1 MAVRVGQAR
10 NASRLLKMVGGKP
23 HATAEDH
30 EEVEDKKVSDEN
42 GLKQPRSKSPKPL
55 EDVDTED
62 EPRSSDDDA
71 LRPPPRSSKR
81 SPASNSRNEDGLK
94 KPPGSTRKR
103 KADRPLPERE
113 PESELR
119 KPGPKKSRNAAFRAP
134 RAGVFEQNRVVK
146 AALEGDKEN
155 KSGTQTPPASS
166 DDPWGFGINSSQT
179 SQKGPKKTF
188 GSGNKARNIHTVP
201 SATRKADRKP
211 VKSASKSN
219 IKREPSPDVQKE
231 DWEDDDQ
238 FETLSATERND
249 ALLGSSD
256 FDEENPK
263 LADPELR
270 RVPTKKRKPATANG
284 DGTAL
289 RDQLGLTDIPGSSLP
304 PSSAPQEDM
313 DNIDSYVRELPAE
326 TEEGTACP
334 ICNETVEQDYYWDF
348 WKGRK
353 NTVKNQAAFCHA
365 HKKAA
370 AQREYLA
377 EGYPVK
383 DGVPFINWAKLPSR
397 IKQHRMV
404 LHKILVGDSDTSSVY
419 RTRYEPLSLTGK
431 AAAVPS
437 KRQDLSPSKRAEL
450 ESYALD
456 DNAVYPGYYGPH
468 GRRLITE
475 SVMDL
480 LSTEIKRCTDPV
492 VQSSGPATFV
502 QAVLVPEV
510 AVRLIMED
518 LKIDWEDAEEVRE
531 RTFEIGAL
539 LNEEVEDRVEVAD
552 EDEYGNEYHQDE
564 AP

>member
-1 MAVRVGQAR
+1 
-10 NASRLLKMVGGKP
+10 
-23 HATAEDH
+23 
-30 EEVEDKKVSDEN
+30 
-42 GLKQPRSKSPKPL
+42 
-55 EDVDTED
+55 
-62 EPRSSDDDA
+62 
-71 LRPPPRSSKR
+71 
-81 SPASNSRNEDGLK
+81 
-94 KPPGSTRKR
+94 
-103 KADRPLPERE
+103 
-113 PESELR
+113 
-119 KPGPKKSRNAAFRAP
+119 
-134 RAGVFEQNRVVK
+134 
-146 AALEGDKEN
+146 
-155 KSGTQTPPASS
+155 
-166 DDPWGFGINSSQT
+166 
-179 SQKGPKKTF
+179 
-188 GSGNKARNIHTVP
+188 
-201 SATRKADRKP
+201 
-211 VKSASKSN
+211 
-219 IKREPSPDVQKE
+219 
-231 DWEDDDQ
+231 
-238 FETLSATERND
+238 
-249 ALLGSSD
+249 
-256 FDEENPK
+256 
-263 LADPELR
+263 
-270 RVPTKKRKPATANG
+270 
-284 DGTAL
+284 
-289 RDQLGLTDIPGSSLP
+289 
-304 PSSAPQEDM
+304 M

-365 HKKAA
+365 HKKAT

-383 DGVPFINWAKLPSR
+383 DDVPFINWAKLPSR

-419 RTRYEPLSLTGK
+419 RARYEPLSLTGK

-437 KRQDLSPSKRAEL
+437 KRQDLSPSNRAEL

-518 LKIDWEDAEEVRE
+518 LRIDWEDAEEVRE